1 MMNFTPQ
8 GLTALSLFALVSS
21 ITPGPN
27 NMMIMASGANFG
39 LRASLPHLLGIGL
52 GFMFMIVAVG
62 LGLGGIFSRYP
73 VLHSVLAVVGAVYL
87 LWLAWKIATATS
99 VSMAQGSGKPM
110 TFMQAAAFQWVNPK
124 AWAMAL
130 SATTTY
136 APTVDYQAGILVV
149 ALIFGVIN
157 IPSVG
162 VWASFGT
169 LLRGYLDRPAWLR
182 GFNWGMAAL
191 LVLSLFPLVGELIKA

>member
-1 MMNFTPQ
+1 MTNFTPQ

-110 TFMQAAAFQWVNPK
+110 TFMQAAAFQ
-124 AWAMAL
+124 
-130 SATTTY
+130 
-136 APTVDYQAGILVV
+136 
-149 ALIFGVIN
+149 
-157 IPSVG
+157 
-162 VWASFGT
+162 
-169 LLRGYLDRPAWLR
+169 
-182 GFNWGMAAL
+182 
-191 LVLSLFPLVGELIKA
+191 